1 MPTDGSGMRISRR
14 RALSIGG
21 AAAASVV
28 SVRGLPAATDDGA
41 PSPSETESLA
51 RVRDA
56 GITGDG
62 VGVAVVDPTGFDPT
76 HDTLSGRIDDIRQF
90 GAESAVVDAT
100 THGTAAAAAVA
111 DLAPDARL
119 TLASFRTAAE
129 FRRAITWGADADVLL
144 TPVAANG
151 TVASPRSA
159 VVRAARDAVES
170 GCVVVAPTGNAALGH
185 WRGPYAALAGDG
197 PDDRRRLRLRPMP
210 GADGIAGRFRA
221 WVVVDPGSDADLT
234 LTLLRAVDGGDR
246 WDLIAVSRAVSGRLG
261 RRVTADLDA
270 GEYTLVVR
278 PSGPGGV
285 GAPTDPTTRVAV
297 TTTSHA
303 LATPQPSGSIAV
315 PASVPGV
322 VGVGAVQSEGATGV
336 SAPGAVGAE
345 TGGTW
350 VARYSGRGPTFRGEI
365 GVDIVAPT
373 RPWVADGTPGTS
385 AAAARTAGIA
395 ALVLD
400 AAPSLDPDR
409 VRATLRRSAGDLGRP
424 GRDLASGWGV
434 LDGVAAV
441 QRARAR

>member
-1 MPTDGSGMRISRR
+1 MPTDGSGLRVSRR
-14 RALSIGG
+14 RALAIGG

-28 SVRGLPAATDDGA
+28 SVRGLPATTDDG

-62 VGVAVVDPTGFDPT
+62 VDVAVVDPTGFDPT
-76 HDTLSGRIDDIRQF
+76 HDALSGRIDDIRQF

-100 THGTAAAAAVA
+100 THGTATAATVA
-111 DLAPDARL
+111 DFAPDARFR
-119 TLASFRTAAE
+119 LASFRTAAE
-129 FRRAITWGADADVLL
+129 FRTAITWGADADVLL

-197 PDDRRRLRLRPMP
+197 PDDRRRLRLRPIP
-210 GADGIAGRFRA
+210 GTDEIAGNFRA
-221 WVVVDPGSDADLT
+221 WVVVDPGSSADLT
-234 LTLLRAVDGGDR
+234 LALLQAVDGGDR
-246 WDLIAVSRAVSGRLG
+246 WDLIAVSQELSGRLG
-261 RRVTADLDA
+261 HRVTADLDG
-270 GEYTLVVR
+270 GEYALVVR

-285 GAPTDPTTRVAV
+285 GAPVDPTTHVAV
-297 TTTSHA
+297 TTSSHA
-303 LATPQPSGSIAV
+303 LADPRPSGSIAV

-322 VGVGAVQSEGATGV
+322 VGVGAVRVGGSVE
-336 SAPGAVGAE
+336 SSPPGEAGTE
-345 TGGTW
+345 TSGIQ
-350 VARYSGRGPTFRGEI
+350 VARYSGRGPTFRGDV
-365 GVDIVAPT
+365 GVDIVAPP
-373 RPWVADGTPGTS
+373 RPWVTDGAPGTS

-400 AAPSLDPDR
+400 ADPALDPER
-409 VRATLRRSAGDLGRP
+409 VRAILRRSAGDLGRP

>member
-14 RALSIGG
+14 RALAIGG

-28 SVRGLPAATDDGA
+28 SVRGLPAATDDGTTH
-41 PSPSETESLA
+41 PPETESLD

-76 HDTLSGRIDDIRQF
+76 HDALAGRIDDIRQF
-90 GAESAVVDAT
+90 GTESAVVDAT
-100 THGTAAAAAVA
+100 THGTAAAAAVT

-129 FRRAITWGADADVLL
+129 FRAAIAWGADADVLL

-170 GCVVVAPTGNAALGH
+170 GCVVVAPTGNTALGH
-185 WRGPYAALAGDG
+185 WQGPYAALAGDG

-210 GADGIAGRFRA
+210 GTDGIARSLRA
-221 WVVVDPGSDADLT
+221 WLVIAPDSSADLT
-234 LTLLRAVDGGDR
+234 LALLRAVDGGDR
-246 WDLIAVSRAVSGRLG
+246 WDLIAVSRPVSGRLG
-261 RRVTADLDA
+261 HRVAADLDS
-270 GEYTLVVR
+270 GEYALVVR
-278 PSGPGGV
+278 PSGVGGPG
-285 GAPTDPTTRVAV
+285 AEPTTRVAV

-303 LATPQPSGSIAV
+303 LSDPQPSGSIAV
-315 PASVPGV
+315 PASIPGV
-322 VGVGAVQSEGATGV
+322 VGVGAVQTVGPTPSQTGA
-336 SAPGAVGAE
+336 AEAE
-345 TGGTW
+345 TDELH
-350 VARYSGRGPTFRGEI
+350 VARYSGRGPTFRGDV
-365 GVDIVAPT
+365 GVDIVAPP
-373 RPWVADGTPGTS
+373 RPWIADGTPGTS

-400 AAPSLDPDR
+400 AAPSLGPER
-409 VRATLRRSAGDLGRP
+409 VRAILRRSAGDIGRP
-424 GRDLASGWGV
+424 GRDLVSGWGV
-434 LDGVAAV
+434 LDGIAAV